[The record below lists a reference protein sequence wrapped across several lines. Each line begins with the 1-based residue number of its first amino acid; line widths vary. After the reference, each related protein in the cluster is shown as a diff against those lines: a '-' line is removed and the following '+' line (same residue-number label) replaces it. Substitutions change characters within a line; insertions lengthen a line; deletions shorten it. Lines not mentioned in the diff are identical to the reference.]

1 MSSTG
6 ATPAQRGEIENRLIL
21 AGLTAAE
28 ARRKRE
34 LFESLDKAWG
44 GASAPRAH
52 WFVPGRVELL
62 GKHTDYAGGR
72 SLLCAVGRGFCV
84 AAAPRPDAVLRV
96 VDAGRNLTAEV
107 ALDPA
112 LVPSASGWRVFLETI
127 ASRLARNFPGLRGA
141 DVALASDLPRAS
153 GLSSS
158 SALVVSLFTAL
169 ADMNSLAERAEYR
182 SSIRSPEE
190 IGEYLGA
197 LENGRPFGELAGEH
211 GVGTFGGSE
220 DPTAIVC
227 SEAGRVAQFA
237 FCPVRRERSVR
248 LPDGWTLV
256 VASSGVA
263 SDKTGDAR
271 DRFNRLSIAARA
283 ILDLWNRS
291 AHRQDTTLLAAAT
304 ASPDSAERI
313 RNLLRLIPV
322 EGDGFTPEYLT
333 GRFDQFLEES
343 TVLVPQV
350 GDWLARD
357 EVVPIGPLVDRSQEL
372 AETRLKNQ
380 IPETVAL
387 HRSGRSLGAAA
398 ASAFGGGFGGS
409 VWAVVRSEE
418 ADAFRKRWG
427 EAYAQAFPNPTG
439 RSRFFATQPGPS
451 VTRL

>member
-1 MSSTG
+1 MSADAAG
-6 ATPAQRGEIENRLIL
+6 PRAGIEERLVE

-34 LFESLDKAWG
+34 LFESFDAVWG
-44 GASAPRAH
+44 SGAGKPRTR
-52 WFVPGRVELL
+52 WFVPGRIELL

-72 SLLCAVGRGFCV
+72 GLLCAVGRGFCV
-84 AAAPRPDAVLRV
+84 EAAPRDDAVLRV
-96 VDAGRNLTAEV
+96 FDAGRNLTAEV
-107 ALDPA
+107 VLDPG

-127 ASRLARNFPGLRGA
+127 ASRLALNFPGLRGA

-158 SALVVSLFTAL
+158 SALVVSLFTAI
-169 ADMNSLAERAEYR
+169 AEVNALSDRPEYR
-182 SSIRSPEE
+182 TSLRSAEE

-197 LENGRPFGELAGEH
+197 LENGRSFGELAGEH
-211 GVGTFGGSE
+211 GVGTLGGSE
-220 DPTAIVC
+220 DHTAIVC
-227 SEAGRVAQFA
+227 SEAGRIAQYA
-237 FCPVRRERSVR
+237 FCPVRRERS
-248 LPDGWTLV
+248 LPFPRGWTLV

-271 DRFNRLSIAARA
+271 DRYNRLSLAARA

-291 AHRQDTTLLAAAT
+291 AHRQDPTLLAAAT
-304 ASPDSAERI
+304 GAPDAAERI

-322 EGDGFTPEYLT
+322 EGDGFTPEFLT

-343 TVLVPQV
+343 TLLVPQV

-357 EVVPIGPLVDRSQEL
+357 EVVPIGPIVDRSQEL
-372 AETRLKNQ
+372 AETRLQNQ

-387 HRSGRSLGAAA
+387 QRSGRRLGAAA

-409 VWAVVRSEE
+409 VWAVVKTEE

-427 EAYAQAFPNPTG
+427 EAYVQEFPNPTG

-451 VTRL
+451 VVRI